1 MDGAYVWSGAGER
14 GRQRPL
20 GRGSSRRIFDL
31 LARVLC
37 TSVFSESAASYTS
50 AAIDTRVRCEA
61 GAGASGK
68 RLGYVQGWFF
78 EVPPIL
84 LSNPSPPRNLQSL

>member
-1 MDGAYVWSGAGER
+1 MDALAGVGSGRLRLGGAEEVARWMGRVWSGAGER

-20 GRGSSRRIFDL
+20 GRGSARRIFDL

-37 TSVFSESAASYTS
+37 TSVFSESVASYNS

-61 GAGASGK
+61 GAGAS
-68 RLGYVQGWFF
+68 
-78 EVPPIL
+78 
-84 LSNPSPPRNLQSL
+84 